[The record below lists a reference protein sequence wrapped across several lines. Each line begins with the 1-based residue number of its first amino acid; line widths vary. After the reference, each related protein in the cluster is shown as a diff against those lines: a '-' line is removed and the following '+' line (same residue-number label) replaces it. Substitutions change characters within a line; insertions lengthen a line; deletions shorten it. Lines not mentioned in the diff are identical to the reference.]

1 MAVNLNID
9 VDREAQVTLVL
20 DDINDANTYGAQL
33 SLGTLTLR
41 ANSGY
46 GGQDVAVVVTKQQMV
61 AFSNGIVLGATD
73 VDGPLLDAR
82 DGAGATVGLV
92 SVLPTS
98 PVALIAYPS
107 TGAASVGALSDV
119 TGVAATKELKAMRA
133 YDRPEAG
140 LEAESGLEC
149 SVVTGS
155 GSVNPGTCV
164 VTASPLDSDG
174 RRGSGDVIV
183 RVRKGARQQSVVLSV
198 SSEKRGSRESPRT
211 TEESSTLRRDARRPS
226 ATERGMR

>member
-1 MAVNLNID
+1 MWQVKVTWD
-9 VDREAQVTLVL
+9 PREALSVERFAPSGSWLSQYTSPANLGDADGDGGVVLLVNE
-20 DDINDANTYGAQL
+20 IKNARDANTYGSRLAREGHLPRQRR
-33 SLGTLTLR
+33 LR
-41 ANSGY
+41 RPAGRRRR
-46 GGQDVAVVVTKQQMV
+46 GETQMV
-61 AFSNGIVLGATD
+61 AYSNGIVLGDAD
-73 VDGPLLDAR
+73 VGGPLLDAR

-107 TGAASVGALSDV
+107 TGTASVGALSDV
-119 TGVAATKELKAMRA
+119 TGVAATTELKAMRA

-155 GSVNPGTCV
+155 GSVNAGTCV

-183 RVRKGARQQSVVLSV
+183 RVRKGARQ
-198 SSEKRGSRESPRT
+198 
-211 TEESSTLRRDARRPS
+211 AWC
-226 ATERGMR
+226 